1 AGAWNRALTRRQRTR
16 LRCSVTSL
24 VAGGKS
30 ASRQPATE
38 KSMSDV
44 STFWSKWSPALLSV
58 LRIVVAF
65 MFMQHGAMK
74 LFGYPG
80 AGDHKVELMSL
91 FGLAGVLEFFGG
103 ALILLGLF
111 TRPVAFIL
119 SGEMAF
125 AYFMAHAPHGF
136 WTIVNQGEAAVFY
149 CFVFLYFS

>member
-1 AGAWNRALTRRQRTR
+1 
-16 LRCSVTSL
+16 
-24 VAGGKS
+24 
-30 ASRQPATE
+30 
-38 KSMSDV
+38 MSDV

-65 MFMQHGAMK
+65 LFMQHGAMK

-111 TRPVAFIL
+111 TRPVAFLL

-125 AYFMAHAPHGF
+125 AYFIGHAGGGF
-136 WTIVNQGEAAVFY
+136 WPVLNGGAPAIFY
-149 CFVFLYFS
+149 CFYFLYLSAAGGGPLSLDALLGRKREGRG